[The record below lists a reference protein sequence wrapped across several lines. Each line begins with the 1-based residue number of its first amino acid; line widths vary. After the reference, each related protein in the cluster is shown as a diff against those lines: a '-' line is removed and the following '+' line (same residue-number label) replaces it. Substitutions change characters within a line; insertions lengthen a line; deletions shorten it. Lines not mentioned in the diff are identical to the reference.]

1 MDEVTA
7 SLEFRWAP
15 DVANNKSK
23 VTVLLRI
30 TNNTSSTPSV
40 KPSWRVNINGGGLS
54 LPKSLDSF
62 RLPADSTVD
71 KELETLTVSH
81 NEHGEASVKVIADIP
96 WALRVFKIEETSTY
110 KINRAT
116 SLDWMLG
123 QYIPDDITFSFTVKS
138 RTLRNVLYFYLGD
151 KSLGYYNI
159 GTAYVGVHN
168 DTINLGISGLSY
180 TDLYE
185 SITNSNKA
193 TFRFVMK
200 TYSSSTEIG
209 ESTKELELEIPL
221 NEDTKPQFTTEI
233 EAVSKL
239 PDAFNGIYLTGKSRV
254 KIRFNNIV
262 TMRGATV
269 ASKQALVGGTSYRL
283 DAEALS
289 VTSDFI
295 VTKGDVSVT
304 GYVTDSRGFTVA
316 GDSHTINVIEYYAPK
331 MGSYEGE
338 SREIVAR
345 CDENGAITDS
355 GTSLKIKIAKKY
367 AKIIVGEAQK
377 NYCDI
382 SYRVKGYG
390 ESKYSL
396 WATLPRSVSDNVEAV
411 LALNLDINYPYSVQL
426 KASDTVGEESI
437 MTFSIPSSTVYLH
450 KAGSRNSLGIGKL
463 VEADTDNTVDISEK
477 LNVQVRGKL
486 FVAGEEISVSNGLT
500 ANVDDTDVVWR
511 YRTISGITECWGSIP
526 FTESIVEKES
536 IVDKVSY
543 PIEFA
548 ATPLVICSMQS
559 EQPIYCVSKGPGT
572 ASETPTFG
580 IYGEAGEYSG
590 VINLYVMGIQN
601 KI

>member
-1 MDEVTA
+1 MA
-7 SLEFRWAP
+7 LNSSLEFSWTP

-23 VTVLLRI
+23 VTVLLRVE
-30 TNNTSSTPSV
+30 NTDSRAESISPRWRYSTKGDV
-40 KPSWRVNINGGGLS
+40 QVLTKPLGDYRIPG
-54 LPKSLDSF
+54 KSTLDI
-62 RLPADSTVD
+62 
-71 KELETLTVSH
+71 ELGTVS
-81 NEHGEASVKVIADIP
+81 VIHDIYGDGYITVEVEYTGHSE
-96 WALRVFKIEETSTY
+96 LNFSETSTY

-123 QYIPDDITFSFTVKS
+123 DYIPNDITFSFTVKS
-138 RTLRNVLYFYLGD
+138 RTLSSVLFFYLGD
-151 KSLGYYNI
+151 ESLGYYDI
-159 GTAYVGVHN
+159 GTTYEGVHN
-168 DTINLGISGLSY
+168 DTINLDISGSGL

-185 SITNSNKA
+185 RITNSNKV
-193 TFRFVMK
+193 TFKFVMR
-200 TYSSSTEIG
+200 TYYSSTKIG

-221 NEDTKPQFTTEI
+221 DGTTKPSFTTEI
-233 EAVSKL
+233 EAVSNL
-239 PDAFNGIYLTGKSRV
+239 PKDFNGIYLTGKSGV
-254 KIRFNNIV
+254 KITFKDII
-262 TMRGATV
+262 TKLGATV
-269 ASKQALVGGTSYRL
+269 ASKKAIVGGTSYL
-283 DAEALS
+283 GDATEQS

-316 GDSHTINVIEYYAPK
+316 GISHTINVIEYYAPR

-338 SREIVAR
+338 SREIVTR
-345 CDENGAITDS
+345 CDESGAITDS
-355 GTSLKIKIAKKY
+355 GTYLKIKIAKKY
-367 AKIIVGEAQK
+367 AKIIVGEEQK
-377 NYCDI
+377 NHCDI

-390 ESKYSL
+390 ESAYSV
-396 WATLPRSVSDNVEAV
+396 WEMLPRSVSDNVEAV

-463 VEADTDNTVDISEK
+463 VEDEDDNIVDISEK
-477 LNVQVRGKL
+477 LNVKVRGKL
-486 FVAGEEISVSNGLT
+486 IVAGEEISVSNGLT
-500 ANVDDTDVVWR
+500 ANIDDTDVVWR

-526 FTESIVEKES
+526 FTGS

-548 ATPLVICSMQS
+548 TTPLVICSCQS
-559 EQPIYCVSKGPGT
+559 KDPIYCVSKGPGT

-580 IYGEAGEYSG
+580 IYGEASEYSG